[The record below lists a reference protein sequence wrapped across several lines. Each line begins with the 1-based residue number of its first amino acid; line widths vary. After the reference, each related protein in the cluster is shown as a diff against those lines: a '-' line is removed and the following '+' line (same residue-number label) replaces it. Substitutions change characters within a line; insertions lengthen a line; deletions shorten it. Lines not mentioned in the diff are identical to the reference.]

1 MMRVLRSNP
10 ALPLLIV
17 ILGIMVY
24 LSPLY
29 STAPG
34 MMGFLQRAAPL
45 VILTCGTS
53 FVLISGGFDLSTGS
67 LITLVVIGCAMI
79 TQGDPST
86 MALAIALVSGI
97 GLLVGLVNGF
107 VVTKLKVPSI
117 IATLGSLLSLK
128 GLAMIWAGG
137 APSSSLPDNLRFL
150 GRSRIHD
157 VPLLDGL
164 PIAVIVLVVVI
175 ALTYWLLHRTNFG
188 RMVFMLGDNPKAAA
202 LAGVSTR
209 TVRIG
214 CFVVSAL
221 LAVIAGLLLGGYSG
235 VSVDVGA
242 EYPLQA
248 IAAAVIG
255 GVMLMGGRGNIAGA
269 VCGALALYAIFTVLN
284 LLGMPQ
290 PVRLAVQGLILI
302 AAAAFTERQ

>member
-255 GVMLMGGRGNIAGA
+255 GVMLMGGRGTIAGA

-302 AAAAFTERQ
+302 AAAAFTERR

>member
-188 RMVFMLGDNPKAAA
+188 RMVFMLGIIQKPPP
-202 LAGVSTR
+202 LPVCPR
-209 TVRIG
+209 VL
-214 CFVVSAL
+214 FVSAASWSRL
-221 LAVIAGLLLGGYSG
+221 CWLLLQGCCSVVIRAFPLMSG
-235 VSVDVGA
+235 
-242 EYPLQA
+242 
-248 IAAAVIG
+248 
-255 GVMLMGGRGNIAGA
+255 RNIH
-269 VCGALALYAIFTVLN
+269 F
-284 LLGMPQ
+284 
-290 PVRLAVQGLILI
+290 RL
-302 AAAAFTERQ
+302 

>member
-1 MMRVLRSNP
+1 MMRVLRANP

-17 ILGIMVY
+17 ILCAMAY

-29 STAPG
+29 STMPG
-34 MMGFLQRAAPL
+34 ILGFLQRSAPL

-53 FVLISGGFDLSTGS
+53 FVLISGGFDLSAGS
-67 LITLVVIGCAMI
+67 LMTLVVIACAMI
-79 TQGDPST
+79 TQGDPSST
-86 MALAIALVSGI
+86 AFAVAAVVAIGI
-97 GLLVGLVNGF
+97 VVGLANGL
-107 VVTKLKVPSI
+107 VVTRLKVPSI

-128 GLAMIWAGG
+128 GLAMIWSGG

-150 GRSRIHD
+150 GRGRIQD
-157 VPLLDGL
+157 LVLLGNI
-164 PIAVIVLVVVI
+164 PVAVVVLI
-175 ALTYWLLHRTNFG
+175 VVVLLAYWLMHRTNFG
-188 RMVFMLGDNPKAAA
+188 RMVLMLGDNPKAAA
-202 LAGVSTR
+202 LAGVPTR
-209 TVRIG
+209 TIRIG

-221 LAVIAGLLLGGYSG
+221 TAVIAGLLLGGYSG

-242 EYPLQA
+242 DYPLQA

-255 GVMLMGGRGNIAGA
+255 GVTLLGGRGTIAGA

-290 PVRLAVQGLILI
+290 PVRLTVQGMILI
-302 AAAAFTERQ
+302 AAASFTERR